1 MPAFHFAALGGAGP
15 AIIGCLT
22 VALGASSGY
31 CTACAMILG
40 PEMVPP
46 GAAAAALAGNLM
58 VLALITGLCLGAFA
72 GFLWLL

>member
-1 MPAFHFAALGGAGP
+1 MRIRHVGCAVGWRRAALGGAGP

-46 GAAAAALAGNLM
+46 GRK
-58 VLALITGLCLGAFA
+58 
-72 GFLWLL
+72 WSS